1 MKATLFPIRGKII
14 NAFKC
19 SKQAFFSNEEVQGIT
34 RIIFG
39 QDYRKGLTVED
50 AKVVKIIFLAD
61 ADVDGSHIAALLLR
75 MFVMYFPFLIEA
87 GMVYKAI
94 PPLYS
99 IKEGKK
105 TRYFTENID
114 MIKYT
119 QKYFLSSNNFKTLD
133 KRDLTPKEVTSF
145 FLRNADYIYYLT
157 STASTYAVDPNLL
170 EMVLIHYIENKKSIK
185 YDKLRKEIK
194 SAYRFMDVYKENN
207 IIIVKGSIEKSNL
220 IIINDKFLND
230 CQNVLRIMDSNDS
243 LHYMLNGKKTS
254 IYNVMKLY
262 ESSNPKDI
270 QRYKGLGEMGD
281 GQLGEST
288 LDPENRTLIRY
299 TLDSAKES
307 INFIREYESD
317 TKKIL
322 AETGIVTR
330 DDLLD

>member
-1 MKATLFPIRGKII
+1 
-14 NAFKC
+14 
-19 SKQAFFSNEEVQGIT
+19 
-34 RIIFG
+34 
-39 QDYRKGLTVED
+39 
-50 AKVVKIIFLAD
+50 
-61 ADVDGSHIAALLLR
+61 
-75 MFVMYFPFLIEA
+75 
-87 GMVYKAI
+87 
-94 PPLYS
+94 
-99 IKEGKK
+99 
-105 TRYFTENID
+105 
-114 MIKYT
+114 
-119 QKYFLSSNNFKTLD
+119 
-133 KRDLTPKEVTSF
+133 
-145 FLRNADYIYYLT
+145 
-157 STASTYAVDPNLL
+157 
-170 EMVLIHYIENKKSIK
+170 
-185 YDKLRKEIK
+185 
-194 SAYRFMDVYKENN
+194 MDVYKENN